1 MGIIRKRGNTWYVD
15 FMYRGQ
21 RYRRAVGPNKK
32 EAEIL
37 LGKVEAQI
45 RENKFFDIEETA
57 NVRFSEIAED
67 FREYS
72 KATKRSARRDLLI
85 LKHLTEFFGDMRI
98 VDITPN
104 LMEKYKIQRSQKVT
118 ASSVN

>member
-1 MGIIRKRGNTWYVD
+1 VD